1 MEKDT
6 MILTRKIQLLIDSDD
21 KEVIKA
27 AKDQLYSWQRICFR
41 AANLIM
47 SHHFIQQQVKDFFY
61 LTEEIK
67 LKLADQKKDEKGIL
81 KSSRPN
87 TTYRLLSNHFKGQ
100 IPTNILSNL
109 NHSLISHF
117 NNEKAAY
124 WKGEKSLSN
133 YKKNLPLPFG
143 SEVITRFD
151 TTPDNKNFSFK
162 LFQIPFRTYL
172 GKDRS
177 DKKALLNKIKSGTL
191 RLHTSKLYID
201 QGKVFL
207 LAAIGLEK
215 EQHIL
220 DTSVIAE
227 ASLSIEHPVTVKIG
241 SYELSI
247 GNKEEF
253 LHRRLAIRA
262 AIERV
267 KKGTPF
273 NRGGHGKK
281 RKRKSLEEYQDL
293 EKRYVDYKLH
303 VYSRK
308 LIDLCVKYHAAT
320 LILVN
325 QQQKEE
331 IAKEDPFLLQNWSYF
346 SLKDK
351 INYKAEK
358 AGIQVIIE

>member
-1 MEKDT
+1 MGV
-6 MILTRKIQLLIDSDD
+6 SG
-21 KEVIKA
+21 
-27 AKDQLYSWQRICFR
+27 
-41 AANLIM
+41 
-47 SHHFIQQQVKDFFY
+47 HHFIQQQVKDFFY

-67 LKLADQKKDEKGIL
+67 LKLADQKKDENGIL

-117 NNEKAAY
+117 NKEKTAY

-143 SEVITRFD
+143 PEVITRFD

-162 LFQIPFRTYL
+162 LFQISFRTYL

-177 DKKALLNKIKSGTL
+177 DKKVLLNKIKSGTL

-207 LAAIGLEK
+207 LAAIGIEK

-253 LHRRLAIRA
+253 LHRRLAIKA
-262 AIERV
+262 TIERI
-267 KKGTPF
+267 KKVAP
-273 NRGGHGKK
+273 
-281 RKRKSLEEYQDL
+281 LIVADM
-293 EKRYVDYKLH
+293 EKRG
-303 VYSRK
+303 
-308 LIDLCVKYHAAT
+308 
-320 LILVN
+320 
-325 QQQKEE
+325 KEKAWRSTR
-331 IAKEDPFLLQNWSYF
+331 IWK
-346 SLKDK
+346 KDTWT
-351 INYKAEK
+351 INYMCTA
-358 AGIQVIIE
+358 ASS

>member
-6 MILTRKIQLLIDSDD
+6 MIVNRKIQLLIDSDD

-27 AKDQLYSWQRICFR
+27 AKEQLYNWQRICFR
-41 AANLIM
+41 AANMIM
-47 SHHFIQQQVKDFFY
+47 SHRFIQEQVKDFFY

-67 LKLADQKKDEKGIL
+67 FKLADQKKDENGIL

-109 NHSLISHF
+109 NHTLISQF
-117 NNEKAAY
+117 NNDKTAY

-143 SEVITRFD
+143 PEVITRFD
-151 TTPDNKNFSFK
+151 TTLDNKNFSFK

-172 GKDRS
+172 GKDKS
-177 DKKALLNKIKSGTL
+177 DKKVLLKKIKSGML

-207 LAAIGLEK
+207 LAAIGIEK
-215 EQHIL
+215 EQNIL

-241 SYELSI
+241 SYEHTI

-267 KKGTPF
+267 KIGVAF
-273 NRGGHGKK
+273 NRGGHGKT
-281 RKRKSLEEYQDL
+281 RKRKSLEEYQHL

-308 LIDLCVKYHAAT
+308 LIDLCVKHHAAT

-325 QQQKEE
+325 QEQKEE
-331 IAKEDPFLLQNWSYF
+331 IAKEDPFLLQNWSYY